1 MKKTCRYESLQANVV
16 TFANVNQQM
25 ENNLAV
31 IFFYISLFF
40 EELLF
45 VKLLTMT
52 NVLLFVSYFSTK
64 YFMLYIGKLCY
75 FYISYIDDV
84 TGCQCQTKL

>member
-1 MKKTCRYESLQANVV
+1 MCRYESLQANVV
-16 TFANVNQQM
+16 TFANINKQM

-45 VKLLTMT
+45 VKLLIMT

-64 YFMLYIGKLCY
+64 YFILYIGKLCY
-75 FYISYIDDV
+75 LYISCIDDV
-84 TGCQCQTKL
+84 TGCQFQTKL